1 MHRRSYIKPHRQ
13 IRVYH
18 RKTRV
23 LLMFWPMPLLKHQL
37 SAHHF
42 RQPLQY
48 DLSRSKSS
56 ADNVISSPD
65 RSTTTV
71 LSRTSFISPP
81 YAPAF
86 IYKAPPTDP
95 GIPQENSSPVNV
107 LANASLETSIIRA
120 PLPATITVPFV

>member
-1 MHRRSYIKPHRQ
+1 TIYPLSGI
-13 IRVYH
+13 
-18 RKTRV
+18 
-23 LLMFWPMPLLKHQL
+23 LLE
-37 SAHHF
+37 
-42 RQPLQY
+42 RY
-48 DLSRSKSS
+48 SRSNSS

-107 LANASLETSIIRA
+107 LANASLETSIIPHHFRQ
-120 PLPATITVPFV
+120 PLQYHLSRFYLNLLSSG